1 MESTETTKTP
11 IPPSTEIAEKHVE
24 KAETVPSKKIYQKKA
39 RPVSISEPVVEK
51 KNEDKASQKGKGKA
65 KIDEVG
71 NKKDKQSKKRDS
83 QGALNTTEGEPAH
96 FHMDSEDEV
105 LDAKIDAYIEEGE
118 NVGGEF
124 PINKDITLR
133 QDMLSKHLAKLRVSV
148 IKKLR

>member
-1 MESTETTKTP
+1 MV
-11 IPPSTEIAEKHVE
+11 EKHIE
-24 KAETVPSKKIYQKKA
+24 KTDTIPSKKVYQKKA
-39 RPVSISEPVVEK
+39 KAVSISEPIVEK

-83 QGALNTTEGEPAH
+83 QGALKTTEGDPAH

-105 LDAKIDAYIEEGE
+105 LDVEIDAYIEEGA
-118 NVGGEF
+118 NAGGEF

-133 QDMLSKHLAKLRVSV
+133 
-148 IKKLR
+148 

>member
-1 MESTETTKTP
+1 MESTETTKSL
-11 IPPSTEIAEKHVE
+11 IPPSTEMVEKHIE
-24 KAETVPSKKIYQKKA
+24 KTDTIPSKKVYQKKTKT
-39 RPVSISEPVVEK
+39 VSISEPIVQK

-83 QGALNTTEGEPAH
+83 QGALKTTEGEPAH
-96 FHMDSEDEV
+96 FHMDSEDDV
-105 LDAKIDAYIEEGE
+105 LDAEIEAYIEEGV
-118 NVGGEF
+118 NAGGEF

-133 QDMLSKHLAKLRVSV
+133 QDMLSKHLAKLRVSA